1 MNTIIINAILR
12 TIQYPSGATGGTVVP
27 HTVLC
32 KEDTMFGL
40 GFPELIIIMMIVL
53 IIFGAGKLP
62 EIGGAIGKG
71 IKSFKKSVREPDEI
85 DVTPKNDQEKP
96 KTP

>member
-1 MNTIIINAILR
+1 
-12 TIQYPSGATGGTVVP
+12 
-27 HTVLC
+27 
-32 KEDTMFGL
+32 MFGL

-62 EIGGAIGKG
+62 VIGGAIGKG
-71 IKSFKKSVREPDEI
+71 ITSFKKSVKEPDEI
-85 DVTPKNDQEKP
+85 DVTPKNDQEKT